1 MSRYLSRGQSY
12 AEFMVVVLP
21 TLGIMFAI
29 VSLAM
34 TVYTYSFVAN
44 AARDGVRYAIV
55 HGSRSSLPASTSD
68 IQNFVR
74 NEAQGITPS
83 AISVSTTWNPNN
95 HPGSTVN
102 VQVSYTYH
110 PFYPFV
116 NVSLPLS
123 SSAQMVISN

>member
-1 MSRYLSRGQSY
+1 MRRFLRGQTY
-12 AEFMVVVLP
+12 AEFMAVVLP
-21 TLGIMFAI
+21 TLGVLFAI
-29 VSLAM
+29 ISLAM

-55 HGSRSSLPASTSD
+55 HGSRSSSPASSSD
-68 IQNFVR
+68 IQSYVR

-83 AISVSTTWNPNN
+83 SISVSTTWNPNN
-95 HPGSTVN
+95 SPGSTVN

-110 PFYPFV
+110 PFYPFA

>member
-1 MSRYLSRGQSY
+1 MSRYSSRGQSY

-55 HGSRSSLPASTSD
+55 HGSRSSSPASTSD

-102 VQVSYTYH
+102 VRVSYTYH